1 MSASLLAL
9 VVMLGAWASAQEP
22 QPGKINPPVPAAL
35 QRGTSEQ
42 ARIVFELQTFG
53 VPPELLVF
61 YPDPNP
67 SGNSGQQGQ
76 GPQPPKPRPG
86 PGPQPPKP
94 EPGQPHGN
102 AILFPNEEPFLQRR
116 LVLYDLTTLIPSS
129 AGWRLN
135 GVLSRL
141 SQEQLSRVTE
151 AQFHEALRLIE
162 EGSQRESNPL
172 YGVYPEAFQAYYD
185 QAARTMAD
193 PGGRGAAL
201 GLSRPARPLREVLLG
216 ERLRLLGRLQLLGR
230 SGGST
235 REIGRLK
242 QALLALDHLSGVKP
256 GLLTHAA
263 LHTMVSEIPR
273 EALTSAQWDAL
284 ARAFPM
290 GESITRLGM
299 MELWREGATG
309 RGVRVAVID
318 TGVDSS
324 HPDLAG
330 FVCDRRNFT
339 RHRYQAGPRRGQP
352 DPRGSH
358 GTHVSGII
366 HALAPEAQICN
377 YKALDEEV
385 SGRMPREFVFNDRQ
399 TARAVVDAMELAA
412 SEAEE
417 DGLRLV
423 INLSLGFERRNHLV
437 ASDEVRDKVAELSGR
452 GVIVVVASGNEGEG
466 GVRNPAFDTRALTAG
481 NACYSGRQNPS
492 SSRAEVFEC
501 LQDGEGRLVLKPDIM
516 AYGTEVRSARYS
528 PTFGW
533 IQGTEYVEM
542 SGTSMAAPHVTAV
555 VAIMLQVAGDRH
567 LEIDY
572 DEVREFL
579 VATASEAPDAPY
591 GRGIVNPRG
600 ACQRIEMVSN
610 LVLVRPACGLARGGR

>member
-1 MSASLLAL
+1 MSASAAL
-9 VVMLGAWASAQEP
+9 VLTLGAWAWAQAP
-22 QPGKINPPVPAAL
+22 QPGKIDPPAAAAL

-42 ARIVFELQTFG
+42 ARIVFELQTWG
-53 VPPELLVF
+53 VPPELVVF
-61 YPDPNP
+61 YPDPR
-67 SGNSGQQGQ
+67 GDSGQQSPAPDPHPPKPEP
-76 GPQPPKPRPG
+76 GPQPPN
-86 PGPQPPKP
+86 PKP

-102 AILFPNEEPFLQRR
+102 VLPSANEGLFPQRR
-116 LVLYDLTTLIPSS
+116 FLLYDLATLIPSS
-129 AGWRLN
+129 AAWRLH
-135 GVLSRL
+135 GALSRL
-141 SQEQLSRVTE
+141 SSVQLSRVTE

-162 EGSQRESNPL
+162 QGCRRESDPT
-172 YGVYPEAFQAYYD
+172 YEAYPEVFQAYYN
-185 QAARTMAD
+185 QAVETLAD
-193 PGGRGAAL
+193 RGGRGAAL
-201 GLSRPARPLREVLLG
+201 GLSRPARLLREVLLQQ
-216 ERLRLLGRLQLLGR
+216 RARLLGRLQLLGR

-235 REIGRLK
+235 QELRGLK
-242 QALLALDHLSGVKP
+242 STLLALDHLSGVKP

-273 EALTSAQWDAL
+273 EALTPSQWDAL

-290 GESITRLGM
+290 GESIVRLGM

-339 RHRYQAGPRRGQP
+339 RHRYRAGPLRGQP

-385 SGRMPREFVFNDRQ
+385 SGQMPPEFVFNNRQ
-399 TARAVVDAMELAA
+399 AARAVADAMELAA
-412 SEAEE
+412 SEAEQ

-452 GVIVVVASGNEGEG
+452 GVIVVVSSGNEGEG
-466 GVRNPAFDTRALTAG
+466 SVRNPAFDTSALTTG
-481 NACYSGRQNPS
+481 NVCYSGRQNPS

-516 AYGTEVRSARYS
+516 AYGTEVRSAQYS
-528 PTFGW
+528 TTFGW

-542 SGTSMAAPHVTAV
+542 TGTSMAAPHVTAV

-610 LVLVRPACGLARGGR
+610 LVLVRPACSLARGGR